1 MTKQGLFFLAA
12 LIGSLLIKL
21 TVSTSVSAYPTGA
34 PAGYTGS
41 PGDGQHCVSC
51 HGGSATA
58 VTNWITS
65 DIPSQ
70 GYTAGTVYNITV
82 TVTGTG
88 KKGFEV
94 SPQDA
99 TGVQL
104 GTLAAGTGNHLV
116 GGTKYVTHT
125 SAGSSSANK
134 IWNFTWTAPVPG
146 TGTVTFY
153 GAMVVAKPNIK
164 LCTLV
169 ANEYVAAPLTATASA
184 TPSLICA
191 VQSSQLNVN
200 PSGGSGTY
208 TYSWNSMPPGY
219 TSTLQNPVVTPAVT
233 THYMVQVS
241 DGSLFTDASTDV
253 NVNQAAADNAGNDT
267 TCDYIVAQVPL
278 YGAASNFSSHLWTTS
293 GSGTFSDANALSG
306 YYYPST
312 DDKNLGSVTLTLTAS
327 ALSPCT
333 TPASDSRVIHIN
345 GPIGIAENPGTQVR
359 MVISPNPSHGLF
371 TLRISGIDNKDLTI
385 TISDITGRTIA
396 HRALNG
402 SASQQEQFDLSGSP
416 KGLYLVKI
424 QTSGESIIRKLVIE

>member
-1 MTKQGLFFLAA
+1 MKQALFFLAV
-12 LIGSLLIKL
+12 LIGSVLFIL
-21 TVSTSVSAYPTGA
+21 TVSSSAMAYPTGA

-41 PGDGQHCVSC
+41 PGDGHHCVSC
-51 HGGSATA
+51 HGGSATT
-58 VTNWITS
+58 VTGWITS

-99 TGVQL
+99 TGLQL
-104 GTLAAGTGNHLV
+104 GILAAGSGNKLV
-116 GGTKYVTHT
+116 GGTKYVTHS
-125 SAGSSSANK
+125 SAGSSSATK
-134 IWNFTWTAPVPG
+134 VWNFTWTAPAAG

-184 TPSLICA
+184 VPTLICA
-191 VQSSQLNVN
+191 GQSSQLNVS
-200 PSGGSGTY
+200 PAGGSGTY
-208 TYSWNSMPPGY
+208 TFSWTSIPPGY
-219 TSTLQNPVVTPAVT
+219 TSTLQNPVVAPSVT

-241 DGSLFTDASTDV
+241 DGTLVTDASTDV

-267 TCDYIVAQVPL
+267 TCDYIVTQVPL
-278 YGAASNFSSHLWTTS
+278 YGTASNFSNHVWTTS

-312 DDKNLGSVTLTLTAS
+312 DDKNMGSVTLALTAS

-345 GPIGIAENPGTQVR
+345 GPIGIAENPATQVR

-371 TLRISGIDNKDLTI
+371 TLRISGIDNNDLTI

-396 HRALNG
+396 HRALNA
-402 SASQQEQFDLSGSP
+402 SSSQQEQFDLSGSP

-424 QTSGESIIRKLVIE
+424 RTSGESMVRKLVIE

>member
-1 MTKQGLFFLAA
+1 MKQALFFLAA
-12 LIGSLLIKL
+12 LIGSVLFIL
-21 TVSTSVSAYPTGA
+21 TVSSSAMAYPTGA

-41 PGDGQHCVSC
+41 PGDGHHCVSC
-51 HGGSATA
+51 HGGSATT
-58 VTNWITS
+58 VTGWITS

-99 TGVQL
+99 TGLQL
-104 GTLAAGTGNHLV
+104 GILAAGSGNKLV
-116 GGTKYVTHT
+116 GGTKYVTHS
-125 SAGSSSANK
+125 SAGSSSATK
-134 IWNFTWTAPVPG
+134 VWNFTWTAPVAG
-146 TGTVTFY
+146 TGPVTFY

-184 TPSLICA
+184 TPTLICA
-191 VQSSQLNVN
+191 GQSSQLNVA
-200 PSGGSGTY
+200 PAGGSGTY
-208 TYSWNSMPPGY
+208 TFSWTSIPPGY
-219 TSTLQNPVVTPAVT
+219 TSTLQNPVVAPSVT
-233 THYMVQVS
+233 IHYMVQVS
-241 DGSLFTDASTDV
+241 DGTLVTDASTDV

-267 TCDYIVAQVPL
+267 TCDYIVTQVPL
-278 YGAASNFSSHLWTTS
+278 YGTATNFSSHLWTTS

-312 DDKNLGSVTLTLTAS
+312 DDKTMGSVTLALTAS

-345 GPIGIAENPGTQVR
+345 GPIGIAENPATQVR

-371 TLRISGIDNKDLTI
+371 TLRISGIDNNDLTI

-396 HRALNG
+396 IRALNA
-402 SASQQEQFDLSGSP
+402 SSSQQEQFDLSGSP

-424 QTSGESIIRKLVIE
+424 QTSGESMVRKLVIE